1 MAEQRRPLTE
11 GLQQVQAADNKVEK
25 AFVFGKHQAA
35 RPNGAETPTAQ
46 VNRVQLSTR
55 IRDDYFKALKRASL
69 ERQMDG
75 IEPSTIVE
83 IIEEALEPWL
93 QSKGY
98 LR

>member
-1 MAEQRRPLTE
+1 MAEQRRSLTE
-11 GLQQVQAADNKVEK
+11 GLQQVQEAGDKVEK

-35 RPNGAETPTAQ
+35 RPNGDETPATV

-69 ERQMDG
+69 ERQMNG

-93 QSKGY
+93 KSKGY

>member
-1 MAEQRRPLTE
+1 MAEQRRSLTE
-11 GLQQVQAADNKVEK
+11 GLQQAKSADNKVEQS
-25 AFVFGKHQAA
+25 FVFGKPNRA
-35 RPNGAETPTAQ
+35 NGAEAPA
-46 VNRVQLSTR
+46 VVLNRVQLSTR

-75 IEPSTIVE
+75 VEPSTIVE

-93 QSKGY
+93 TAKGY